1 MPGRVMSK
9 ASTTTGLLLTTVVV
23 GAMILTACAPTQF
36 AAFNAG
42 KNFQGA
48 QKFSEAV
55 DKYNAFISHNQDST
69 LVPYALYYIGQCYIG
84 LDKKADAL
92 TALEKVKEQYPASDP
107 ARWAELAIQ
116 RLQGS
121 AGGSE

>member
-1 MPGRVMSK
+1 MPGRVM
-9 ASTTTGLLLTTVVV
+9 LLLTTLVV
-23 GAMILTACAPTQF
+23 GALVITACAPTHF

-42 KNFQGA
+42 KNYQGA

-55 DKYNAFISHNQDST
+55 DKYNEFISQNQDSI
-69 LVPYALYYIGQCYIG
+69 LVPHALYYIGQCYIG

-92 TALEKVKEQYPASDP
+92 AALEKVKEQYPASEP

-116 RLQGS
+116 QLQGM
-121 AGGSE
+121 EPKT